1 MSESNEAKLLT
12 RVLFRPEEL
21 RDLEKRAFNPDL
33 LPPDY
38 AQAFQEVAR
47 FMTEHG
53 EIPKAK
59 DVLSKAPTVEI
70 LHDEPKQ
77 KATVYWETIFYDRW
91 RVALVS
97 AIQGSA
103 RMFPERID
111 TDNHSLNLSEI
122 TSATIDLF
130 SDVASKFMGD
140 KGRPKHIGELM
151 DELEKEYDSK
161 EKQYSKSIPI
171 PFEFLQEEMRGWK
184 PGDLYVVAGRP
195 KSGKTWFALISA
207 VEAFKHG
214 DKVLMVSLEMKQ
226 SEMARR
232 FACILSRISYNRTV
246 KKTLTPEEKKKYID
260 TLRALKTGDISRQ
273 VLLVGPG
280 TVKTPEAIGSMAA
293 NFGADLVIV
302 DAFYTMES
310 KGEEYWQQVQA
321 LVRKYRRIS
330 AEPTRAWILVTQLNR
345 SAKGRKTASVDTL
358 GMSDAIGQDA
368 NAIIY
373 LIRGKNLRKARQ
385 VDIILGEARE
395 AEDVQAFRHNWNFVD
410 MKWNAVGAIDFSRD
424 DDGQEA
430 A

>member
-1 MSESNEAKLLT
+1 MSASNESKLLT
-12 RVLFRPEEL
+12 RVLFNSGEL
-21 RDLEKRAFNPDL
+21 RDLEKHAFNPNL

-47 FMTEHG
+47 FYTEHG

-59 DVLSKAPTVEI
+59 DLLSKVPTVEI
-70 LHDEPKQ
+70 LKEEPSQ
-77 KATVYWETIFYDRW
+77 KATVYWEAIFYDRF
-91 RVALVS
+91 RIALVS
-97 AIQGSA
+97 AIQQAA
-103 RMFPERID
+103 RMFPEQID
-111 TDNHSLNLSEI
+111 PNVRALKLSEI

-130 SDVASKFMGD
+130 SEVAAKFMGD
-140 KGRPKHIGELM
+140 SGRPKLIGELM
-151 DELEKEYDSK
+151 DELEKEYNSK
-161 EKQYSKSIPI
+161 EKQYAKSIPI

-207 VEAFKHG
+207 VEAVKHG

-226 SEMARR
+226 TEMARR
-232 FACILSRISYNRTV
+232 FACILSRISYNRTC
-246 KKTLTPEEKKKYID
+246 KKTLTPPEKAKYLA
-260 TLRALKTGDISRQ
+260 TLRALKTGDLSRQ
-273 VLLVGPG
+273 ILLVGPG

-293 NFGADLVIV
+293 NFGADFVIV
-302 DAFYTMES
+302 DSFYTMES
-310 KGEEYWQQVQA
+310 KGEEYWQQVQS

-330 AEPTRAWILVTQLNR
+330 AEPTRAWMLVTQLNR
-345 SAKGRKTASVDTL
+345 SAKGRKTTSVDTL

-373 LIRGKNLRKARQ
+373 LVRGKNLRKARQ

-410 MKWNAVGAIDFSRD
+410 MKWNAVGAVDFSRD
-424 DDGQEA
+424 DSDQEA
-430 A
+430 